1 MAFKSLF
8 IAIFIGTALI
18 VAAMIVNYA
27 RPPLQSGGAG
37 GQPAARF
44 IRATGKCAECHRS
57 ETSSIVHQFEM
68 SMHARRSVTC
78 LDCHQPMEGQ
88 EQWAHSGFILTRQM
102 TSSNCRQCHT
112 TEYDQFVRSRHAA
125 PAFAAVLGSTPF
137 TDEQIALA
145 EKYHPGTVLRPP
157 NALAQREGEGVLDF
171 GCLACHNIGKPNSDG
186 SIGSCVHC
194 HSRHATS
201 VALAR
206 QPETCGQCHMGP
218 DHAQLEIFNESKH
231 GILWAHQKNLM
242 NLSAPAKT
250 LTTRD
255 MPVPSCATCHMSG
268 LEGQKV
274 THDVTERLSWWL
286 FAPVSKKRPTYEIG
300 QIAMKET
307 CLKCHAS
314 TQVERFYEDAEI
326 VVHATNDKVQ
336 AALDIVKALRDEG
349 LLTPQPFDE
358 PIEFLIFD
366 IWHYFGRTAKH
377 GAFMG
382 GADFVQWHGNYE
394 LLLKMIEL
402 KSMAEELRSQQR
414 NELPDD

>member
-8 IAIFIGTALI
+8 IAIFLGTALI
-18 VAAMIVNYA
+18 VAALIVNHA
-27 RPPLQSGGAG
+27 RPPLQRGGVG

-44 IRATGKCAECHRS
+44 VRATGKCAECHRS

-68 SMHARRSVTC
+68 SAHADRSVTC

-88 EQWAHSGFILTRQM
+88 EQWPHSGFTLTRQM
-102 TSSNCRQCHT
+102 TSSNCGQCHQ

-125 PAFAAVLGSTPF
+125 PAFAAVLGSSPF
-137 TDEQIALA
+137 TVQQIAFA
-145 EKYHPGTVLRPP
+145 EKYHPGAVRRPP

-171 GCLACHNIGKPNSDG
+171 GCLACHSIGRPNPDG
-186 SIGSCVHC
+186 SIGSCVEC

-206 QPETCGQCHMGP
+206 RPETCGQCHMGP
-218 DHAQLEIFNESKH
+218 DHSQLEIFNESKH
-231 GILWAHQKNLM
+231 GILWAHQKDLM
-242 NLSAPAKT
+242 NLAAPAKT

-286 FAPVSKKRPTYEIG
+286 FAPVSKKRPTYDTG
-300 QIAMKET
+300 QTAMKET

-314 TQVERFYEDAEI
+314 TQVERFYEDAEL

-336 AALDIVKALRDEG
+336 AALDLVKALRDEG

-358 PIEFLIFD
+358 PIEFIMFD
-366 IWHYFGRTAKH
+366 LWHYFGRTAKH

-402 KSMAEELRSQQR
+402 QSMAAELRSR
-414 NELPDD
+414 RRAGLPDD